1 MCRNHINHDLME
13 ALQMLK
19 FSLHNGLILDFTAGI
34 KAEYEVNLLELM
46 TDEEADTSMGGGNTF
61 IRNLLAQNNL

>member
-1 MCRNHINHDLME
+1 ME

-19 FSLHNGLILDFTAGI
+19 FFLHNGHILDFTAGI

-46 TDEEADTSMGGGNTF
+46 TDEEADASMGGRNTF
-61 IRNLLAQNNL
+61 I

>member
-1 MCRNHINHDLME
+1 ME

-19 FSLHNGLILDFTAGI
+19 FSLCSGHILDFTPSI

-46 TDEEADTSMGGGNTF
+46 TDEEADVSMGTRNTF
-61 IRNLLAQNNL
+61 IQNLLAQNDM

>member
-1 MCRNHINHDLME
+1 MRRNRINHDLME

-19 FSLHNGLILDFTAGI
+19 FSLRSGHILDFTAGI

-46 TDEEADTSMGGGNTF
+46 TDEEADAYMGGGNTF
-61 IRNLLAQNNL
+61 IRHLLAQNDL

>member
-1 MCRNHINHDLME
+1 ME

-19 FSLHNGLILDFTAGI
+19 FSLRNGLILDFTAGI

-46 TDEEADTSMGGGNTF
+46 TDEEADANMGGGNTF
-61 IRNLLAQNNL
+61 IWNLLAQNNS